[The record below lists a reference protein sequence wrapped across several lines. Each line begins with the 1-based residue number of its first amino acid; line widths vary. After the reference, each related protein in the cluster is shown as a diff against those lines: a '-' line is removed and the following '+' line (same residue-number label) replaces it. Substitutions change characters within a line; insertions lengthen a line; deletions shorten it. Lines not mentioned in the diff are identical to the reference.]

1 MYNKST
7 LLWEADHYE
16 AYKLMETLR
25 VSRDPHARVS
35 AALYNLRL
43 LREKKARSSPCRSSS
58 DSDCVSEVIAAFAHT
73 ANQVPQHAGQL
84 CALAALAWFAA
95 ATTLAITIPQ
105 VCGATAYTR

>member
-43 LREKKARSSPCRSSS
+43 LREKKASIIT
-58 DSDCVSEVIAAFAHT
+58 VQVIFRFRLR
-73 ANQVPQHAGQL
+73 QRGDRRI
-84 CALAALAWFAA
+84 C
-95 ATTLAITIPQ
+95 
-105 VCGATAYTR
+105 